1 MTPRRVSVVPHTHW
15 DREWYEP
22 FQTFRLRLVELLDS
36 LLDLLEMDP
45 SYARY
50 LLDGQMAVVDDYLEV
65 RPENTERLRRLG
77 ASGRVSMGPWYI
89 LMDEFLVS
97 GETIVRNLQLGMERG
112 AAFGGVSSVAYLPDM
127 FGHIAQMPQIL
138 RLAGFADTAVW
149 RGVPSEVTRSAFTW
163 RAPDGSGVRAEY
175 LLSGYG
181 NGASLPDDAKAVVG
195 RLRDHA
201 EEFSTFLESGILLM
215 NGSDHQ
221 LPQPFLGRVLAE
233 ANAIQDDFEFRISSL
248 ADYLESAPRDGLQEW
263 SGELRSGFRANVLM
277 GVTSNRVD
285 VKRASMVT
293 ERALERRAEPLAAMF
308 LPTVEWPRSLLA
320 LAWREVIRNS
330 AHDSICACSV
340 DEVVDAVLHRFQE
353 ARAIADGLANQ
364 ALQRLGA
371 SMSTGGYVVANA
383 SPRQR
388 AGVVEVVVAGDSFD
402 PDRLQIIS
410 ERGALPGEM
419 VLDSHT
425 ARTLVSM
432 IQGPRI
438 DDDAWI
444 ESIDVTEDDD
454 EIVLTVAIGPSE
466 RPDAQ
471 LETARVA
478 LLGKLGARPGVPV
491 RVRLD
496 QVPIRRVLGRTEQV
510 QGFGWRRFSPAA
522 LMHPATADDEGGRV
536 VLGNDL
542 VAVEIDP
549 KTGTFS
555 IDGHTGFGRLVD
567 VGDLGDSYNYSPPAQ
582 DVVIDAPVEVQVKVT
597 ERGPVRAAAEITAH
611 YDWPNHV
618 DGSSQKRVGTNRVEI
633 KTTVQLV
640 ADERAVRVE
649 TSFTNPS
656 RDHRLRVHLPTIEP
670 SISSEAECAF
680 GTVTRGLAAE
690 GRPDEFGL
698 PTFPSRRF
706 VRAGRTTVVHL
717 GLHEYELTGT
727 TDEGA
732 TELAITLLRSTGML
746 SRLGMAYRPL
756 PAGPMTP
763 VEGLQLVGRR
773 ITATYAVAIDAEDP
787 WSLCDDVLL
796 PLEVTTS
803 PGGGMRGDS
812 GTILTVDGAEVSSLQ
827 IVDGLTEV
835 RVFNP
840 MDREVLVTIPGR
852 RGWEIDL
859 RGRAMSSFEGSFSL
873 RARGIATIRLSGS
886 GD

>member
-1 MTPRRVSVVPHTHW
+1 MTARRVSVVPHTHW

-22 FQTFRLRLVELLDS
+22 FQTFRLRLVELLDA
-36 LLDLLEMDP
+36 LLDLLDSDP

-65 RPENTERLRRLG
+65 RPENEDRLRRLG

-112 AAFGGVSSVAYLPDM
+112 AAFGGVSTVAYLPDM

-138 RLAGFADTAVW
+138 RLAGFEDTAVW
-149 RGVPSEVTRSAFTW
+149 RGVPSEITQSAFMW
-163 RAPDGSGVRAEY
+163 RAPDGSEVRAEY
-175 LLSGYG
+175 LLDGYG

-201 EEFSTFLESGILLM
+201 EEFSTFLEGDILLM

-233 ANAIQDDFEFRISSL
+233 ANSIQDDFEFRISSL
-248 ADYLESAPRDGLQEW
+248 ADHLEAAPRDGLQTW

-277 GVTSNRVD
+277 GVASNRVD
-285 VKRASMVT
+285 VKRAAMVT
-293 ERALERRAEPLAAMF
+293 ECALERRAEPLAAMF
-308 LPTVEWPRSLLA
+308 VPPGEWPGSLLA
-320 LAWREVIRNS
+320 IAWREVIRNS

-340 DEVVDAVLHRFQE
+340 DEVVDAVLHRFHE
-353 ARAIADGLANQ
+353 ARAIADGLAER

-371 SMSTGGYVVANA
+371 SMANGGYVVANA
-383 SPRQR
+383 SRRQR
-388 AGVVEVVVAGDSFD
+388 SGVVEVVVAGDEVD
-402 PDRLQIIS
+402 PQRLQVVS

-419 VLDSHT
+419 VIDSHT

-444 ESIDVTEDDD
+444 EEISVTEDDD
-454 EIVLTVAIGPSE
+454 EIVLTVAIGPFE

-471 LETARVA
+471 LEMAREA

-510 QGFGWRRFSPAA
+510 QGFGWRRFTPAPLEHPAA
-522 LMHPATADDEGGRV
+522 PQEAGGRV
-536 VLGNDL
+536 VLGNGL
-542 VAVEIDP
+542 VTVEIDP
-549 KTGTFS
+549 GAGTFS
-555 IDGHTGFGRLVD
+555 IDGHEGFGRLVD
-567 VGDLGDSYNYSPPAQ
+567 EGDLGDSYNYSPPAQ
-582 DVVIDAPVEVQVKVT
+582 DAVIDSPVEVHVRIT
-597 ERGPVRAAAEITAH
+597 EHGPVRAAAEITSL

-618 DGSSQKRVGTNRVEI
+618 DGSSQKRVGTNRVEV
-633 KTTVQLV
+633 TTVVRVL

-656 RDHRLRVHLPTIEP
+656 RDHRLRVHMPTIDP
-670 SISSEAECAF
+670 ASTSEAECAF
-680 GTVTRGLAAE
+680 GTVTRGLTAE

-706 VRAGRTTVVHL
+706 VRAGRVTVVHV
-717 GLHEYELTGT
+717 GLNEYELTGIT
-727 TDEGA
+727 ESGA

-763 VEGLQLVGRR
+763 VEGLQLVGHR
-773 ITATYAVAIDAEDP
+773 ITSTYAVAIDAEDP

-796 PLEVTTS
+796 PLEVATS
-803 PGGGMRGDS
+803 AGGGARKDDGAS
-812 GTILTVDGAEVSSLQ
+812 LTVDGAEVSSLR
-827 IVDGLTEV
+827 IVDGLTEIRIFNPGDHETLV
-835 RVFNP
+835 RV
-840 MDREVLVTIPGR
+840 PGR

-859 RGRAMSSFEGSFSL
+859 RGRAVSSFEGSITL
-873 RARGIATIRLSGS
+873 RGRGIATLRLSGAV
-886 GD
+886 D